1 MTAHKLLRGLP
12 YLFCLALLFFS
23 CKSSRQVT
31 SNRAVVANSSQK
43 YLGLVL
49 DQAPAF
55 DSFSSKVRFSA
66 RLDGKDLSVSGSI
79 KIKKNEIIQ
88 LSVAPFLGI
97 EVARAEITPEYI
109 LVIDRMNKRYVQ
121 APLSF
126 LKSLG
131 NTNLDFYSLQALFY
145 NELFLPGV
153 QEVGVK
159 DIGSFDF
166 SQDADGITTI
176 RSNKPGSVNIG
187 FATVTADARLTA
199 CRITSGSSFLF
210 EWLYAGFQ
218 PFSGK
223 MFPALMEVS
232 LQSSGKN
239 ASLVMEFSRMSRGKE
254 EVPRTGIP
262 KKYQQVDL
270 DDLIKQ
276 LMK

>member
-1 MTAHKLLRGLP
+1 MTAYKLLRGLP
-12 YLFCLALLFFS
+12 FLFCLALFFFS

-31 SNRAVVANSSQK
+31 GDRPVVTTSWQK
-43 YLGLVL
+43 YLGSVL
-49 DQAPAF
+49 DQAPVF
-55 DSFSSKVRFSA
+55 DSFSSKVRLSA
-66 RLDGKDLSVSGSI
+66 RLDGKDLTVSGSV
-79 KIKKNEIIQ
+79 KIKRNEIIQ

-109 LVIDRMNKRYVQ
+109 LVVDRMNKRYVQ

-131 NTNLDFYSLQALFY
+131 NTNLDFYSLQALFC

-153 QEVGVK
+153 QKVGLK
-159 DIGSFDF
+159 DFKSFDF
-166 SQDADGITTI
+166 SQNANGITTI
-176 RSNKPGSVNIG
+176 CSNKPGSENVC
-187 FATVTADARLTA
+187 FASVTADARLTA
-199 CRITSGSSFLF
+199 CRIAAGNSFLF

-223 MFPALMEVS
+223 MFPALMEVN
-232 LQSSGKN
+232 LQNSGKQ

-254 EVPRTGIP
+254 DVTRTEIP
-262 KKYQQVDL
+262 KKYQQVQL

-276 LMK
+276 LMH